1 MPEHDSDDD
10 SNENVPQSLIGSG
23 TVKRITLVGVG
34 VAFLKDVC
42 LWPSVSL
49 SPCYL
54 KIQM

>member
-49 SPCYL
+49 SLCYL